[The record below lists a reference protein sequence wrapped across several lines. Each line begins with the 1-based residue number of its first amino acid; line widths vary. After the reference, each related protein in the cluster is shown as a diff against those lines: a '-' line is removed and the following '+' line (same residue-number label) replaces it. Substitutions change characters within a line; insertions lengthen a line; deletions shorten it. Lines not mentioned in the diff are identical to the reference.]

1 VVVAVVVV
9 PVAVMP
15 VAMAVV
21 MVMAMAV
28 VVVMAMTVVVV
39 MAMTVVMAV
48 MTVHMAVVTVHAV
61 TAAAVHH
68 VPTAAAATTVA
79 TAVTAGFSGGGRER
93 RHADGN
99 RCDEGEDCSAL
110 EHFNGSLGSSA
121 GIIPGPVPPV
131 SLKRLSAA
139 VSAITLLANATP
151 ADVEPGED
159 EDVQYVVDEL
169 RVALAG

>member
-1 VVVAVVVV
+1 VAVVMMVMAVPPVTVVTVVVV
-9 PVAVMP
+9 P
-15 VAMAVV
+15 
-21 MVMAMAV
+21 
-28 VVVMAMTVVVV
+28 
-39 MAMTVVMAV
+39 VVMAV

-79 TAVTAGFSGGGRER
+79 AAVTAGFSGGGRER

-159 EDVQYVVDEL
+159 EDVQYVIDEL